1 MNYNNNDIII
11 AQSTPIGSSA
21 IAVIRVS
28 GKSLSDFVLQ
38 LNNKKHIKPRY
49 NYKIEFKGFGS
60 NKLIDTC
67 VMVYYKAPKSFTGED
82 LLEVSCHGNSI
93 IVEQIINEFIAQGV
107 RLAYPGEFSYRAFK
121 NNKIDLMQAESI
133 AAKISANTDTYGAA
147 LQNMENGTVSQQLK
161 KLKSVVLNTMTI
173 IEHELDFNEDEIT
186 HLKTKKI
193 ITQFQTIKNDLAL
206 ILARSNNIQKINQ
219 GYRVVIIGLPNA
231 GKSTLFNKIIGHDR
245 AIVTPIK
252 GTTRDVLEATI
263 KIKNIPF
270 TFYDTAGYR
279 KTDDMIEALGINKGF
294 LALKGADIVLLV
306 DETGPQKLLKTL
318 VKDGFVAQGSQVV
331 CVKTKCDAV
340 SSVDVLKNKT
350 LQISSKKNVGINQ
363 LLTHLFTCLDNGVEK
378 NSSSNVVLCNE
389 RQLNLIKQGQLI
401 IDEILKE
408 LGLGAPMDIISS
420 ECRSFV
426 EIIEEM
432 LGKISSEEVLNKIFK
447 GFCVGK

>member
-161 KLKSVVLNTMTI
+161 KLKSVVLNTMPI
-173 IEHELDFNEDEIT
+173 IEDELDSEEDLDGDEQMVESQDDN
-186 HLKTKKI
+186 LVV
-193 ITQFQTIKNDLAL
+193 QSRFQVIPQTMNNQLDVNDDNVSADSVDS
-206 ILARSNNIQKINQ
+206 SNNAKVKRGMSISPGDGSTTGKNVSRFEVVQVSGDEVHKVSSPLHIINDDP
-219 GYRVVIIGLPNA
+219 GYNSNSLSSL
-231 GKSTLFNKIIGHDR
+231 KSEIS
-245 AIVTPIK
+245 
-252 GTTRDVLEATI
+252 
-263 KIKNIPF
+263 
-270 TFYDTAGYR
+270 
-279 KTDDMIEALGINKGF
+279 
-294 LALKGADIVLLV
+294 
-306 DETGPQKLLKTL
+306 DETG
-318 VKDGFVAQGSQVV
+318 
-331 CVKTKCDAV
+331 
-340 SSVDVLKNKT
+340 
-350 LQISSKKNVGINQ
+350 
-363 LLTHLFTCLDNGVEK
+363 
-378 NSSSNVVLCNE
+378 
-389 RQLNLIKQGQLI
+389 
-401 IDEILKE
+401 
-408 LGLGAPMDIISS
+408 
-420 ECRSFV
+420 
-426 EIIEEM
+426 
-432 LGKISSEEVLNKIFK
+432 
-447 GFCVGK
+447 